1 MKDGIDDLTKILRKL
16 NILGRKIDEVEKQ
29 ISILQMGSM
38 SLESKITKISDKL
51 EIETTEVPEKPTE
64 GEFSEND
71 SNEVLDEFLNQPQG
85 IQSIRTK

>member
-1 MKDGIDDLTKILRKL
+1 MKDGVDDLTKILRKL

-38 SLESKITKISDKL
+38 GLESKITKISDKL
-51 EIETTEVPEKPTE
+51 GIEPTEVPAKQTE